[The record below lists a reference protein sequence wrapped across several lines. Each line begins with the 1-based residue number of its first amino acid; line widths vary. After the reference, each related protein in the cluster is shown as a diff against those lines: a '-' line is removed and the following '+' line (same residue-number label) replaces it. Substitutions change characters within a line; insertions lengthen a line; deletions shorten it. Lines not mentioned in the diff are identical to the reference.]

1 MKFILLI
8 FVTFTSLFASNFFY
22 EFDKKVEMKPS
33 LTTQSTSQ
41 DAILEYETTD
51 GKVIKFKNEIMV
63 VCKKNAYC
71 EDDFSDLSIS
81 NYEEISS
88 GYFLIQVESS
98 QNIFTLAQQLY
109 LKDDIKTAHPNYV
122 RNRVKR

>member
-1 MKFILLI
+1 MKYILLI
-8 FVTFTSLFASNFFY
+8 LVTFTSLFASDFYY

-33 LTTQSTSQ
+33 LKTQSTSEN
-41 DAILEYETTD
+41 AILEYETTD
-51 GKVIKFKNEIMV
+51 GKKVKFKNEIMV

-81 NYEEISS
+81 NYEEIAN
-88 GYFLIQVESS
+88 GYFLIKVGST

-109 LKDDIKTAHPNYV
+109 LKDDIKIAHPNYIHYLE
-122 RNRVKR
+122 KR